1 MKHGISD
8 EEWNEYLDGG
18 ATAATRDRIEA
29 HIAGC
34 VSCWEFHGRMSA
46 VTRAL
51 GEAAEEA
58 RHALP
63 LDDPQLHRMLRGVFA
78 EIRNGEA
85 SLAPQSDVQQQ
96 LDSLETVMAPY
107 CGPRAAT
114 RVLHTAARHSPA
126 RSLGAVTHA
135 NWEPFLRRLT
145 AIAAAMCG
153 DTFASLVWERG
164 QLSRAHSIVV

>member
-8 EEWNEYLDGG
+8 EEWNEYFDGG
-18 ATAATRDRIEA
+18 AAAEARDRIEA
-29 HIAGC
+29 HIADC
-34 VSCWEFHGRMSA
+34 VSCWEFYEQMSA

-51 GEAAEEA
+51 GEAGEEA

-78 EIRNGEA
+78 EIRKGEA
-85 SLAPQSDVQQQ
+85 PVVRQSDVRQQ

-107 CGPRAAT
+107 CGPLAAV

-126 RSLGAVTHA
+126 RSLAGVTPT
-135 NWEPFLRRLT
+135 NWEPFLKRLT

-164 QLSRAHSIVV
+164 QLSGSH